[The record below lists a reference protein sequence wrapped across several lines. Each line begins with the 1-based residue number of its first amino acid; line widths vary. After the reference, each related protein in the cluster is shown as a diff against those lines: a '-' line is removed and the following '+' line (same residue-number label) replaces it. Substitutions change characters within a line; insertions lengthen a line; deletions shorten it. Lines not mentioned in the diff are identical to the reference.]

1 MFALVGVAII
11 PPHVILSDDIQNW
24 LEFSPDNAAMPLN
37 SNGEGEAREC
47 IAFHIFSIMRLHC
60 QLC

>member
-1 MFALVGVAII
+1 
-11 PPHVILSDDIQNW
+11 
-24 LEFSPDNAAMPLN
+24 MPLN